1 MVTLQR
7 TPSRW
12 KMSIRARIE
21 MVVVENERVAL
32 KWTWS
37 MWERSV
43 HTQIDTVKAGGEWLR
58 LNGHGRGG
66 T

>member
-1 MVTLQR
+1 
-7 TPSRW
+7 
-12 KMSIRARIE
+12 MSIRARIE